1 MKRAWLG
8 VLLVTWIVATGTV
21 GSGLCATAQP
31 PPEGGVMPNVTLP
44 VPQDAGEASY
54 LGVEGKK
61 SFKIPE
67 IKADMVI
74 VEIFSMYCP
83 YCQKEAP
90 ILNKLYEDIAKD
102 EAVRNK
108 VKLIG
113 IGAGNTPF
121 EVKTFKEKYQVPFP
135 LFADADFSLHQVF
148 GDVRTPYFMVIKT
161 NRDGSHKVIYSE
173 AGSIGDPQDFLKL
186 LLKKAGMK
194 QGG

>member
-1 MKRAWLG
+1 MKRAWFT
-8 VLLVTWIVATGTV
+8 VLLATWLVVA
-21 GSGLCATAQP
+21 GSVSSAFCATAQP
-31 PPEGGVMPNVTLP
+31 PPEGGVLPNVTLP
-44 VPQDAGEASY
+44 VPPDAAEASY
-54 LGVEGKK
+54 LGVESKK
-61 SFKIPE
+61 SFNIPE
-67 IKADMVI
+67 IKADVVI

-90 ILNKLYEDIAKD
+90 ILNHLYEDIAKD

-108 VKLIG
+108 VKLVG

-121 EVKTFKEKYQVPFP
+121 EVKTFKEKYKVPFP

-148 GDVRTPYFMVIKT
+148 GDVRTPYFMVIKI

-173 AGSIGDPQDFLKL
+173 AGSIGSPQDFLKL
-186 LLKKAGMK
+186 VLKKAGMK

>member
-1 MKRAWLG
+1 MRRAWLG
-8 VLLVTWIVATGTV
+8 VLLATCIVAAGTV
-21 GSGLCATAQP
+21 SGGSRAIAQP
-31 PPEGGVMPNVTLP
+31 PPEGGVLPNVTLP
-44 VPQDAGEASY
+44 VPQDAAEAGY

-61 SFKIPE
+61 TFKIPE
-67 IKADMVI
+67 IKADVVI

-102 EAVRNK
+102 EALRNK

-135 LFADADFSLHQVF
+135 LFADGDFSLHQVF
-148 GDVRTPYFMVIKT
+148 GDVRTPYFMVIKI

-173 AGSIGDPQDFLKL
+173 AGSIGGPRDFLKL
-186 LLKKAGMK
+186 VLKKAGMK